1 MEGPPA
7 PEQWATIELAENGP
21 RAGADSG
28 TPMTRH
34 LGFPV
39 GSTNNTKATGLWSCT
54 PGGWPVQNRVD
65 TETVYIISG
74 TGTITD
80 AADGKTHALAPGTWH
95 TLPTGW
101 SGRWDAT
108 STLRKLYILTP

>member
-1 MEGPPA
+1 
-7 PEQWATIELAENGP
+7 
-21 RAGADSG
+21 
-28 TPMTRH
+28 
-34 LGFPV
+34 
-39 GSTNNTKATGLWSCT
+39 
-54 PGGWPVQNRVD
+54 
-65 TETVYIISG
+65 VYIISG

-101 SGRWDAT
+101 SGRWDVT